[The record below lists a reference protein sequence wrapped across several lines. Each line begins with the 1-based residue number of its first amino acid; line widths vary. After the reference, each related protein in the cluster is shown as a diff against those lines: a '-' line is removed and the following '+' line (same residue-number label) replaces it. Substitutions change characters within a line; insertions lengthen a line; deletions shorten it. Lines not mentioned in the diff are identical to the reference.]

1 MSEPK
6 VLESTLSLNF
16 DESAYENAHDYPTLY
31 RAMRLEPRRQ
41 HPFWIY
47 ESIQKQCRL
56 VGEALEIIHPVAE
69 RIAAAFIA
77 QGKKRIL
84 FSGIGASYHLA
95 ASAAHVFSEVTGIQ
109 ADFVDSSEALLSGL
123 VYDYPDSLVVGLS
136 ASGNT
141 LEAVEHLRLAR
152 EAGAL
157 PVAFVNLEATRLV
170 QECELSFV
178 APGGYGY
185 LWDYTTRLAP
195 LVYLA
200 TELALQLKRTKE
212 RSYRTR
218 RLIQLRDDL
227 SHISSLMEQ
236 TVQSIDTRC
245 RSIGEGLLPL
255 RAAVV
260 PASGNLLPVA
270 WEMTLRFEELA
281 HFPARGR
288 PMVDF
293 LHGAVGYLAEDIAAI
308 ILAAPGKTYPFSL
321 RVAHVTQALKTPCV
335 AVVEEGDT
343 EISPL
348 TDEIVRLPVTHPVL
362 RPFLYLLPAQMI
374 PYYVEVSRPGGN
386 PDIQRTDQP
395 RYGRAF
401 DVAYPPKSH

>member
-47 ESIQKQCRL
+47 DSIVKQCRMA
-56 VGEALEIIHPVAE
+56 GDALDSIHPVAE

-77 QGKKRIL
+77 QGKNRIL

-95 ASAAHVFSEVTGIQ
+95 ASAAHIFSEVTGLQ

-123 VYDYPDSLVVGLS
+123 VYDYSDSLVVGLS

-152 EAGAL
+152 DAGAL
-157 PVAFVNLEATRLV
+157 PVAFVNLDHTRLV

-185 LWDYTTRLAP
+185 LWDYTTRMAP

-200 TELALQLKRTKE
+200 TELALQLKRAQKPLL
-212 RSYRTR
+212 R
-218 RLIQLRDDL
+218 LRDDL
-227 SHISSLMEQ
+227 SHIPSLMEQ
-236 TVQSIDTRC
+236 TVQSIDARC

-281 HFPARGR
+281 HFPSRGR
-288 PMVDF
+288 PVVDF
-293 LHGAVGYLAEDIAAI
+293 LHGGVGHLAEDIATI
-308 ILAAPGKTYPFSL
+308 LLAAPDKTYPFSL
-321 RVAHVTQALKTPCV
+321 RAAHVTQALKTPCV
-335 AVVEEGDT
+335 AVVEEDDT
-343 EISPL
+343 EISSA

>member
-1 MSEPK
+1 
-6 VLESTLSLNF
+6 
-16 DESAYENAHDYPTLY
+16 
-31 RAMRLEPRRQ
+31 
-41 HPFWIY
+41 
-47 ESIQKQCRL
+47 
-56 VGEALEIIHPVAE
+56 
-69 RIAAAFIA
+69 
-77 QGKKRIL
+77 
-84 FSGIGASYHLA
+84 
-95 ASAAHVFSEVTGIQ
+95 
-109 ADFVDSSEALLSGL
+109 
-123 VYDYPDSLVVGLS
+123 
-136 ASGNT
+136 
-141 LEAVEHLRLAR
+141 
-152 EAGAL
+152 
-157 PVAFVNLEATRLV
+157 
-170 QECELSFV
+170 
-178 APGGYGY
+178 
-185 LWDYTTRLAP
+185 
-195 LVYLA
+195 
-200 TELALQLKRTKE
+200 
-212 RSYRTR
+212 
-218 RLIQLRDDL
+218 
-227 SHISSLMEQ
+227 
-236 TVQSIDTRC
+236 
-245 RSIGEGLLPL
+245 
-255 RAAVV
+255 
-260 PASGNLLPVA
+260 LLPVA

-293 LHGAVGYLAEDIAAI
+293 LHGAVGYLAEDESCGGAAISAAI

>member
-31 RAMRLEPRRQ
+31 RAMRLEPRHQ

-47 ESIQKQCRL
+47 DSIVKQCRMA
-56 VGEALEIIHPVAE
+56 GDALDSIHPVAE

-95 ASAAHVFSEVTGIQ
+95 ASAAHIFSEVTGIQ

-123 VYDYPDSLVVGLS
+123 VYNYSDSLVVGLS

-152 EAGAL
+152 DAGAL
-157 PVAFVNLEATRLV
+157 PVAFVNLDHTRLV

-185 LWDYTTRLAP
+185 LWDYTTRMAP

-200 TELALQLKRTKE
+200 TELALQLKRAQE
-212 RSYRTR
+212 PLLR
-218 RLIQLRDDL
+218 LRDDL
-227 SHISSLMEQ
+227 SYIPSLMEQ
-236 TVQSIDTRC
+236 TVQSIDARC
-245 RSIGEGLLPL
+245 RSIGQGLLPL

-288 PMVDF
+288 PVVDF
-293 LHGAVGYLAEDIAAI
+293 LHGGVGHLAEDIATI
-308 ILAAPGKTYPFSL
+308 LLAAPGKTYPFSL
-321 RVAHVTQALKTPCV
+321 RAAHVTQALKTPCV

-343 EISPL
+343 EISSA
-348 TDEIVRLPVTHPVL
+348 TDEIVRLPATHPVL

>member
-47 ESIQKQCRL
+47 DSILKQCRMA
-56 VGEALEIIHPVAE
+56 GDALDSIHPVAE

-95 ASAAHVFSEVTGIQ
+95 ASAAHIFSEVTGIQ
-109 ADFVDSSEALLSGL
+109 ADFVDSSEALLSSL
-123 VYDYPDSLVVGLS
+123 VYDYSDSLVVGLS

-152 EAGAL
+152 DAGAL
-157 PVAFVNLEATRLV
+157 PVAFVNLDHTRLV

-185 LWDYTTRLAP
+185 LWDYTTRMAP

-200 TELALQLKRTKE
+200 TELALQLKRTQE
-212 RSYRTR
+212 PLLR
-218 RLIQLRDDL
+218 LRDDL
-227 SHISSLMEQ
+227 SHIPSLMEQ
-236 TVQSIDTRC
+236 TVQSIDARC

-288 PMVDF
+288 PIVDF
-293 LHGAVGYLAEDIAAI
+293 LHGGVGHLAEDIAAI
-308 ILAAPGKTYPFSL
+308 LLAAPGKTYPFSL
-321 RVAHVTQALKTPCV
+321 RVAHVTRVLKTPCV
-335 AVVEEGDT
+335 AVVEEDDT
-343 EISPL
+343 EISSA